1 MNDHP
6 RFAPRALALFAGTI
20 AALAVAPAVRAG
32 VPIPRADVGI
42 EKTQKSPSPAQPGNV
57 ITYSI
62 TVSNAGPNSA
72 ANVEWTDTTP
82 PGTTLDEFTPPAG
95 VSCTYPSFGSPGTI
109 DCTLTS
115 SLGVGASAGPYEF
128 ELNVPNGYSGGVVV
142 NTAHVTSSIEDDN
155 PDNDSS
161 TVTTPVAGSDIPT
174 LSGAAL
180 VGLAAAVSLAGLS
193 LLRR

>member
-1 MNDHP
+1 MK
-6 RFAPRALALFAGTI
+6 RSASWAVFAGTI
-20 AALAVAPAVRAG
+20 FALGVAPAVRAG
-32 VPIPRADVGI
+32 IQLPRADVGI
-42 EKTQKSPSPAQPGNV
+42 EKTQKSPSPAQPGGV

-62 TVSNAGPNSA
+62 TVSNSGPNSA
-72 ANVEWTDTTP
+72 ASVEWTDTTP

-95 VSCTYPSFGSPGTI
+95 VSCTLPSFGSPGTI

-115 SLGVGASAGPYEF
+115 PLGVGASAGPYEF
-128 ELNVPNGYSGGVVV
+128 ELNVPNGYPGSVVV
-142 NTAHVTSSIEDDN
+142 NTAHVTSAAADDD

-180 VGLAAAVSLAGLS
+180 AGLAVAVSLAGAF